1 MYPSSTPLV
10 PDDQYRERD
19 FVPRDLD
26 AERDLHE
33 QRRGRP
39 QQRQNA
45 IKNPSI
51 ISRTVRSVTRFLA
64 VLLIG
69 VGLTLGW
76 QSYTEQLSEII
87 TGWAP
92 SLAWLVP
99 PPSPKKTPDVAIS
112 PDVAQQIKLMAVDLA
127 IVRRNMGQLAAN
139 LDQFAVKQEQ
149 MNQNIGML
157 QQAEQDARQQ
167 VVSPPAPKPAHPP
180 ARNPAPTSVQ
190 TSPR

>member
-45 IKNPSI
+45 MKKPSI
-51 ISRTVRSVTRFLA
+51 ISRTMRSVTRFLA

-139 LDQFAVKQEQ
+139 LDQFA
-149 MNQNIGML
+149 
-157 QQAEQDARQQ
+157 
-167 VVSPPAPKPAHPP
+167 PKPAHP